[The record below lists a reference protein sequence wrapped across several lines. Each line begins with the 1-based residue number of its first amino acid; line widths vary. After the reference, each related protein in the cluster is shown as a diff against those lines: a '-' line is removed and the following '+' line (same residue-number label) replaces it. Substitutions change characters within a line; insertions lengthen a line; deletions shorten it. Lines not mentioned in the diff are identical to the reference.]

1 MENKLQRPKDE
12 SKETNQKATPEGQAM
27 NDGGLDQSGGAQM
40 RSCGH
45 CRYVCTALKPMS
57 DAQGAFNKL
66 QLLSSSSLLLL
77 AW

>member
-45 CRYVCTALKPMS
+45 CRYV
-57 DAQGAFNKL
+57 
-66 QLLSSSSLLLL
+66 
-77 AW
+77 